1 MKYDYLVVGSGLY
14 GAVFAKEA
22 TDRGKKVL
30 VIDKRPNVAGNIYTE
45 TVEGIHV
52 HKYGAHIF
60 HTNDT
65 KVWKYI
71 TRFAEFNRFTNSPVA
86 NYHGELYSLPFNMY
100 TFNKMWGVVTPE
112 EAAAKIE
119 EQRQTAGITEP
130 KNLEEQAISLVG
142 KDIFEKLVKGYTEK
156 QWGRDCKDLPAFI
169 IKRLPVRL
177 TFDNNYFNAL
187 YQGIPIG
194 GYTKLV
200 EHLLEGIEV
209 RLNTDYLEQKEEL
222 DKLAETVVYTG
233 PIDAYFGYS
242 LGALEYRSVRFETEV
257 LDIPNFQ
264 GNAAVNYTD
273 RETPWTRIIEHKWF
287 EFGTH
292 GRKTFAAALAG
303 TCVIAVCLLTG
314 VGVNAATD
322 GALFD
327 SIREF
332 CGLPVQQKKAADEGL
347 KLKNEVYAPEL
358 AGCSEKYVVFANER
372 ALMVYGRQEKRLL
385 AALDLQ
391 AMDCNYFNTD
401 SIHTRVLLQK
411 DTIYIFNEKKEQQ
424 PTQMY
429 VYDLKKTDVSSAL
442 SVTEDVR
449 KLELVYREWKTFSA
463 ENSLDTFSGMADGD
477 YWNSLINFGKDG
489 KETGVYSQQCIVWTD
504 RAGRQYRSALVII
517 GGDDYE
523 LYSCPAD
530 DTEKISKE
538 KLLVQTLANVTVPDP
553 RTIAIRPFDTSGV
566 APAKVVSLPKRVAA
580 KKAAKRTAVV
590 PVKRSLQLVK

>member
-1 MKYDYLVVGSGLY
+1 MMSDPEKWEEIFKYTIDQTPPDQERKEQMWNRLQSTISG
-14 GAVFAKEA
+14 
-22 TDRGKKVL
+22 RGQK
-30 VIDKRPNVAGNIYTE
+30 
-45 TVEGIHV
+45 
-52 HKYGAHIF
+52 
-60 HTNDT
+60 
-65 KVWKYI
+65 WK
-71 TRFAEFNRFTNSPVA
+71 
-86 NYHGELYSLPFNMY
+86 
-100 TFNKMWGVVTPE
+100 
-112 EAAAKIE
+112 
-119 EQRQTAGITEP
+119 
-130 KNLEEQAISLVG
+130 QAI
-142 KDIFEKLVKGYTEK
+142 
-156 QWGRDCKDLPAFI
+156 
-169 IKRLPVRL
+169 
-177 TFDNNYFNAL
+177 
-187 YQGIPIG
+187 
-194 GYTKLV
+194 
-200 EHLLEGIEV
+200 
-209 RLNTDYLEQKEEL
+209 
-222 DKLAETVVYTG
+222 
-233 PIDAYFGYS
+233 
-242 LGALEYRSVRFETEV
+242 RSGWQ
-257 LDIPNFQ
+257 P
-264 GNAAVNYTD
+264 
-273 RETPWTRIIEHKWF
+273 
-287 EFGTH
+287 H

-372 ALMVYGRQEKRLL
+372 ALMVYGRQEKKLL

-477 YWNSLINFGKDG
+477 YWNSLINSGKDG

-538 KLLVQTLANVTVPDP
+538 KLLVQTHSDEIQTETATEENTQHTGLPEFAYQGDHEIMKLVCDYMIKNRNEYEYLENGGIYIYVPEPVIVKTVRTGNDLFIFGNFWWETYYRNGNTLMSDSGSEMPARLHFVSYGNGSYIFKDKKVAQDGSYYGTSIREFCEGYQVDP
-553 RTIAIRPFDTSGV
+553 QKLMDTAEAHKKIRIKMLRDYVKQNHLDIQYYKDYGWDPV
-566 APAKVVSLPKRVAA
+566 ALDK
-580 KKAAKRTAVV
+580 
-590 PVKRSLQLVK
+590 

>member
-1 MKYDYLVVGSGLY
+1 M
-14 GAVFAKEA
+14 
-22 TDRGKKVL
+22 
-30 VIDKRPNVAGNIYTE
+30 
-45 TVEGIHV
+45 
-52 HKYGAHIF
+52 
-60 HTNDT
+60 
-65 KVWKYI
+65 
-71 TRFAEFNRFTNSPVA
+71 
-86 NYHGELYSLPFNMY
+86 
-100 TFNKMWGVVTPE
+100 
-112 EAAAKIE
+112 
-119 EQRQTAGITEP
+119 
-130 KNLEEQAISLVG
+130 
-142 KDIFEKLVKGYTEK
+142 
-156 QWGRDCKDLPAFI
+156 
-169 IKRLPVRL
+169 
-177 TFDNNYFNAL
+177 
-187 YQGIPIG
+187 
-194 GYTKLV
+194 
-200 EHLLEGIEV
+200 
-209 RLNTDYLEQKEEL
+209 
-222 DKLAETVVYTG
+222 
-233 PIDAYFGYS
+233 
-242 LGALEYRSVRFETEV
+242 
-257 LDIPNFQ
+257 
-264 GNAAVNYTD
+264 
-273 RETPWTRIIEHKWF
+273 
-287 EFGTH
+287 
-292 GRKTFAAALAG
+292 
-303 TCVIAVCLLTG
+303 IAVCLLTG

-322 GALFD
+322 GALLD

-372 ALMVYGRQEKRLL
+372 ALIVYGRQEKKLL

-401 SIHTRVLLQK
+401 SIHTRALLQK

-477 YWNSLINFGKDG
+477 YWNSLINSGKDG

-538 KLLVQTLANVTVPDP
+538 KLLVQTYSDEIQTETATEENTQHTGLPEFAYQGDDEIMKLVCDYMIKNRNEYEYLENGGIYIYVPEPVIVKTVRTGNDLFIFGNFWWETYYRNGNTLMSDSGSEMPARLHFVSYGNGSYIFKDKEVAGDGSYYGTSIREFCEGYQVDP
-553 RTIAIRPFDTSGV
+553 QKLMDTAEAHKKIRIKMLRDYVKQNHLDIQYYKDYGWDPV
-566 APAKVVSLPKRVAA
+566 ALDK
-580 KKAAKRTAVV
+580 
-590 PVKRSLQLVK
+590 